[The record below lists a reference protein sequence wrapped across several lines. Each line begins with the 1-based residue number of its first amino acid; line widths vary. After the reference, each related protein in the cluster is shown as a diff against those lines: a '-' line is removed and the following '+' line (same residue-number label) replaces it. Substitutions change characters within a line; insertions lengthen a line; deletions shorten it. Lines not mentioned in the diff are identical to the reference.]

1 MSGIDFFHFW
11 SPGQKISKSRF
22 LGLILAIP
30 RAKAKKPLNRDFW
43 VWFCWSLEP
52 ALENHYIATSGI
64 HSADL
69 WTRVAKSSNQES
81 WDWLCRFLE
90 PKPQSHQIDISRIHF
105 VNVWKQGIKISKSRH
120 WFFRF
125 LAPKLGSHEIETAET
140 NFPPFGATARK
151 LSNREFGGFILSD
164 FATIRDWFLLS
175 GGGSAGG

>member
-1 MSGIDFFHFW
+1 
-11 SPGQKISKSRF
+11 
-22 LGLILAIP
+22 
-30 RAKAKKPLNRDFW
+30 
-43 VWFCWSLEP
+43 
-52 ALENHYIATSGI
+52 
-64 HSADL
+64 L

-140 NFPPFGATARK
+140 NFPTFGATARK

-175 GGGSAGG
+175 GGGVRRRVKNQRFWAPGPGTQNIAQIAFSSIVNTHRFDGFTFWQYGAPKYLRFWGVGENN